1 MANSA
6 NFHPYLT
13 SRTEELVIQ
22 YDEGNGHLVDQAML
36 IQMESVNEL
45 LSGASGSSL
54 SSSTSGSMNTSLDD
68 WSDDSDEEVELSEST
83 LSELQLAKDWL
94 VSEF

>member
-1 MANSA
+1 M
-6 NFHPYLT
+6 
-13 SRTEELVIQ
+13 VIQ

-68 WSDDSDEEVELSEST
+68 WSDDSDEEVELSDST

-94 VSEF
+94 VSEFRKNI

>member
-1 MANSA
+1 
-6 NFHPYLT
+6 
-13 SRTEELVIQ
+13 
-22 YDEGNGHLVDQAML
+22 
-36 IQMESVNEL
+36 MESVNEL

-83 LSELQLAKDWL
+83 LTELQLAKDWL
-94 VSEF
+94 MSEFRKSNWFTKIIKIFL